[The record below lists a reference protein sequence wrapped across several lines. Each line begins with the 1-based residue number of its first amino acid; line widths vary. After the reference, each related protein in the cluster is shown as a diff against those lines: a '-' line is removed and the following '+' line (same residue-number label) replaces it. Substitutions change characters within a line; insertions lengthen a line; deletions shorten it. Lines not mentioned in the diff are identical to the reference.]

1 MRAHEPHHAF
11 YVGFNSGLHIHAC
24 RPMTVHVGEAAFN
37 LLADVDYEY
46 LTLGEEV
53 RLRDL
58 PDIFD
63 DIETFIAG
71 GARQI
76 ELDVGRTNAM
86 TRGAYVVLD
95 DSFRRFAERG
105 VLVQF
110 AGGVFEVR

>member
-1 MRAHEPHHAF
+1 
-11 YVGFNSGLHIHAC
+11 
-24 RPMTVHVGEAAFN
+24 MTVHVGQAAFS

-46 LTLGEEV
+46 LTLGEGV

-58 PDIFD
+58 PDIFH

-76 ELDVGRTNAM
+76 ELDVGRTRSM

-110 AGGVFEVR
+110 AGGVFEVH